1 MKNPISLA
9 MPAEATF
16 TALLVCAKD
25 GKSARPAAARARQNT
40 APPAVAA
47 AKRDLEAGLRMNF
60 RLPVSVFANASRTRG
75 RDDGACAGIRQ
86 RGARAVSHRPETET
100 ALAFLHCR
108 IFGRKTGFHFS

>member
-1 MKNPISLA
+1 

-25 GKSARPAAARARQNT
+25 GKSARPAAPKATQNT
-40 APPAVAA
+40 TPPAIAA

-60 RLPVSVFANASRTRG
+60 RLPVSVFATTSRTRG

-86 RGARAVSHRPETET
+86 RGAEPASSHVS
-100 ALAFLHCR
+100 
-108 IFGRKTGFHFS
+108 